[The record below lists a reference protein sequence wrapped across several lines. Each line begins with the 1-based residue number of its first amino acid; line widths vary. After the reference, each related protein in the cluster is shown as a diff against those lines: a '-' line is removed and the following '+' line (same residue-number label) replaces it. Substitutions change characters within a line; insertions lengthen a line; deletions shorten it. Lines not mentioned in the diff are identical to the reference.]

1 VLVEGRIETT
11 CNKNNF
17 ANIVVSP
24 PALRTC
30 AGVSQLLIIK
40 TMNNSPEPI
49 QNTQEDLSKTGIKA
63 YSSAIRTSAIGCIS
77 ALILALLAVL
87 TLFVEGGDSAGP
99 GFFIFGFLSVGVLVI
114 SGAIAIFTSLVGI
127 ANGMIT
133 FTKNKNLPEDITSA
147 VTKNVG
153 LILGIIVVMVIL
165 FKLLKNWVF

>member
-1 VLVEGRIETT
+1 
-11 CNKNNF
+11 
-17 ANIVVSP
+17 
-24 PALRTC
+24 
-30 AGVSQLLIIK
+30 
-40 TMNNSPEPI
+40 MNNSPEPI
-49 QNTQEDLSKTGIKA
+49 QNTQEDLRKTGIKA

-147 VTKNVG
+147 V
-153 LILGIIVVMVIL
+153 
-165 FKLLKNWVF
+165 